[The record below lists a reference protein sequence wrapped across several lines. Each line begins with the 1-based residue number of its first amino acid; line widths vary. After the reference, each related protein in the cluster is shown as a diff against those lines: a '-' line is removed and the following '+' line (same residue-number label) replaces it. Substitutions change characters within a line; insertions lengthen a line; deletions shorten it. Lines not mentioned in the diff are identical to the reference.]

1 MENARA
7 ILSLENWLNYS
18 LDNFDSI
25 VKDEEKRNMMKIVIK
40 KMPETFYTNFFHI
53 LTVNENGY
61 KMKKFI
67 LSDNELTSLF
77 SEYLDDVS
85 GLTDRDRVLSDSEFT
100 DTIDK
105 LYKIFN
111 STSAQLKDKYKEY
124 NDFRKLD
131 MDKYKLDK

>member
-77 SEYLDDVS
+77 SKYLDDVS
-85 GLTDRDRVLSDSEFT
+85 GFTDRDAERILSDSEINRIT

-111 STSAQLKDKYKEY
+111 STSAQLKDQYKEY

-131 MDKYKLDK
+131 K

>member
-25 VKDEEKRNMMKIVIK
+25 VKNEEKRNMMKIVIK

-53 LTVNENGY
+53 LTINENGY

-67 LSDNELTSLF
+67 LSDNELTALF

-85 GLTDRDRVLSDSEFT
+85 GFRDKDRILSESEINRINDAVGSEF
-100 DTIDK
+100 DR
-105 LYKIFN
+105 LYKIFD
-111 STSAQLKDKYKEY
+111 STPAHLKDKYKE
-124 NDFRKLD
+124 FRT
-131 MDKYKLDK
+131 LDK